1 MIADRKRMEEVMA
14 EERSLW
20 DTERDLLKSRIRE
33 LETALFSSTQK
44 LSLSLTSNTTVRS
57 RQQVHSGSSAASPLG
72 SQAVSSGS
80 VDSSGRRS
88 VTIPQESGRN
98 ADGSPFYAPA
108 PRNPSRTF
116 HTSSSASPPLTIG
129 SIIEPRESAIRVTSK
144 ELTSSDFGVQSPERE
159 LPPIQG
165 SPIET
170 IDISHIQPELEGV
183 PIKASAV
190 DPVFAARV
198 LSPVRTPA
206 KLSPN
211 GVPIK
216 PADVTK
222 YIQQAG
228 SAVTSPRSGKLDAAE
243 VRATLKEPENRRL
256 TLYAGHTPNHSLS
269 MFEFVESGGVTPTQT
284 RADGTHVFPE
294 NPSELPHPVDPIHP
308 MFEMGEEQAV
318 VSEDFDDMHEY
329 GPGEGDRELQ
339 GPLGL
344 INESATDDFF
354 LTKLTEKLEEVS
366 KSGGASPD
374 ERSVTSSDSRS
385 LSPVDERGRRRNK
398 GGLRKLD
405 EAEEGEEAEV
415 DVDVP
420 PLRLKPSSN
429 FGRPLGSM

>member
-1 MIADRKRMEEVMA
+1 
-14 EERSLW
+14 
-20 DTERDLLKSRIRE
+20 
-33 LETALFSSTQK
+33 
-44 LSLSLTSNTTVRS
+44 
-57 RQQVHSGSSAASPLG
+57 LG
-72 SQAVSSGS
+72 SQAISTGS
-80 VDSSGRRS
+80 VDSTGRRS
-88 VTIPQESGRN
+88 LAIPQESGRN

-116 HTSSSASPPLTIG
+116 HTGSSASPPLTIG
-129 SIIEPRESAIRVTSK
+129 SLIEPRESAIRVTSK

-159 LPPIQG
+159 LPPILE
-165 SPIET
+165 SPSET

-190 DPVFAARV
+190 DPVFAAKV

-211 GVPIK
+211 GVPQK

-222 YIQQAG
+222 YIQQSG

-269 MFEFVESGGVTPTQT
+269 TFEFVESGGVTPTQT
-284 RADGTHVFPE
+284 RADATHVFPE
-294 NPSELPHPVDPIHP
+294 NPIELPHPVDSTHP
-308 MFEMGEEQAV
+308 MFEIGEEEQSV
-318 VSEDFDDMHEY
+318 VSEDFDGMHEY
-329 GPGEGDRELQ
+329 GPGEGGGDKELQ

-344 INESATDDFF
+344 INESTTDDFF
-354 LTKLTEKLEEVS
+354 LTTLTEKLEEVS
-366 KSGGASPD
+366 RSGGASPD
-374 ERSVTSSDSRS
+374 ERSVTSDSRS
-385 LSPVDERGRRRNK
+385 LSPVEERGRRRNR
-398 GGLRKLD
+398 GGLGKVD
-405 EAEEGEEAEV
+405 EAGEETEEV